1 MTRTLQNNAWVK
13 VQDTPIAFN
22 VTVKKF
28 IGMVSDFILQLSFQK
43 LPLVEFLV

>member
-1 MTRTLQNNAWVK
+1 MTRTLQNKAWVK

-22 VTVKKF
+22 VTV
-28 IGMVSDFILQLSFQK
+28 GMVSDFILQLSFQK